1 MVPEMFKKGKRGCT
15 VDINAL
21 GCLPW
26 KFSHAASLDSTEIMM
41 KVCGSYDS
49 CLCMAYLR
57 DLNGVHLEI
66 GAAACSLNKPPDPRL
81 MKL

>member
-1 MVPEMFKKGKRGCT
+1 MVSEMFKKGKRGRI

-21 GCLPW
+21 GCLSW
-26 KFSHAASLDSTEIMM
+26 KFSHVASLDSTEIMM

-57 DLNGVHLEI
+57 
-66 GAAACSLNKPPDPRL
+66 K
-81 MKL
+81 